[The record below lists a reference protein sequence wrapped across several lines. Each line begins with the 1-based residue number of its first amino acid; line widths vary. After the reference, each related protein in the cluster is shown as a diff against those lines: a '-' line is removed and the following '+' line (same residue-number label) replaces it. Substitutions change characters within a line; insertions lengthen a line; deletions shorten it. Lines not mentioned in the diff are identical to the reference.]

1 MEITKEYE
9 FITVRRCPYVGGQ
22 VIAMVFFKPQEMITQ
37 P

>member
-22 VIAMVFFKPQEMITQ
+22 VIAMVFSKVKT
-37 P
+37 